1 MTKKLFFLLPILLTA
16 FSISA
21 QTRTDKLLKNLH
33 DNESK
38 YIFVIAHR
46 GDWRNAPENSLQ
58 SIEKAIAM
66 KVDMIELDIQPT
78 KDGNFICMHDETLDR
93 TSTGK
98 GPIKDYTTEEL
109 KKFVLRSG
117 NGIKTRQPI
126 PTLKEALNVCKGRI
140 LVNIDKGGTYI
151 KEIMPIIQECG
162 MEKQVII
169 KGYYPVEKVKKEY
182 GSNESMLYMPI
193 VNLWDKEAVATIQ
206 TFIKNF
212 TPIAYELCF
221 KDDANP
227 NLKIIDEIAKS
238 GSRVWMNTLWD
249 SLCGGHDDENAL
261 LESKDKHWGWMLKHK
276 ATYSLFGGKRIERFG
291 MIFSISHSKHLIKEV
306 VGFLFSGTT

>member
-1 MTKKLFFLLPILLTA
+1 MTKKLFSLLLILLTA

-33 DNESK
+33 DNKSK

-66 KVDMIELDIQPT
+66 KVDMVELDIQPT

-98 GPIKDYTTEEL
+98 GEIKNYTTEEL

-117 NGIKTRQPI
+117 NGIKPRQPI
-126 PTLKEALNVCKGRI
+126 STLKEVLNVCKDRI

-151 KEIMPIIQECG
+151 KEIMPIIKECG

-182 GSNESMLYMPI
+182 GSNESILYMPI

-206 TFIKNF
+206 TFIKDF

-221 KDDANP
+221 KDDTTP
-227 NLKIIDEIAKS
+227 SLRIIDEIIKS
-238 GSRVWMNTLWD
+238 GSRIWMNTLWD

-261 LESKDKHWGWMLKHK
+261 LEGKDRHWGWMLKHK
-276 ATYSLFGGKRIERFG
+276 AT
-291 MIFSISHSKHLIKEV
+291 MIQTDRPQELIHYLEEK
-306 VGFLFSGTT
+306 GLRNLQ

>member
-117 NGIKTRQPI
+117 NGIKTRQI

-238 GSRVWMNTLWD
+238 GSRIWMNTLWD

-276 ATYSLFGGKRIERFG
+276 ATMIQTDRPQELIHYLEEKGLRDLEQSSL
-291 MIFSISHSKHLIKEV
+291 
-306 VGFLFSGTT
+306 

>member
-249 SLCGGHDDENAL
+249 SLCGGHDDVNAL

-276 ATYSLFGGKRIERFG
+276 ATMIQTDRPQELIHYLEEKGLRDLEQSSL
-291 MIFSISHSKHLIKEV
+291 
-306 VGFLFSGTT
+306 

>member
-1 MTKKLFFLLPILLTA
+1 MTKKLFSLLLILLTA

-33 DNESK
+33 DNKSK

-66 KVDMIELDIQPT
+66 KVDMVELDIQPT

-126 PTLKEALNVCKGRI
+126 STLKEVLNVCKDRI

-206 TFIKNF
+206 TFIKDF

-221 KDDANP
+221 KDDTTP
-227 NLKIIDEIAKS
+227 SLRIIDEIIKS
-238 GSRVWMNTLWD
+238 GSRIWMNTLWD

-261 LESKDKHWGWMLKHK
+261 LEGKDRHWGWMLKHK
-276 ATYSLFGGKRIERFG
+276 AT
-291 MIFSISHSKHLIKEV
+291 MIQTDRPQELIHYLEEK
-306 VGFLFSGTT
+306 GLRNLQ

>member
-98 GPIKDYTTEEL
+98 GPIKNYTTEEL

-261 LESKDKHWGWMLKHK
+261 LESKDKHWGWILEHK
-276 ATYSLFGGKRIERFG
+276 AT
-291 MIFSISHSKHLIKEV
+291 MIQTDRPQELIKYLEDK
-306 VGFLFSGTT
+306 GLRKL

>member
-1 MTKKLFFLLPILLTA
+1 MTKKLFSLLLILLTA

-33 DNESK
+33 DNKSK

-66 KVDMIELDIQPT
+66 KVDMVELDIQPT

-98 GPIKDYTTEEL
+98 GTIKNYTTEEL

-126 PTLKEALNVCKGRI
+126 PTRKEVLNVCKDRI

-151 KEIMPIIQECG
+151 KEIMPIIKECG

-169 KGYYPVEKVKKEY
+169 KGYYPVEKVKKNMVPMKVYFICLLLIY
-182 GSNESMLYMPI
+182 G
-193 VNLWDKEAVATIQ
+193 
-206 TFIKNF
+206 IKKRLL
-212 TPIAYELCF
+212 PYKL
-221 KDDANP
+221 
-227 NLKIIDEIAKS
+227 LSKI
-238 GSRVWMNTLWD
+238 
-249 SLCGGHDDENAL
+249 SLQSLTNYA
-261 LESKDKHWGWMLKHK
+261 SK
-276 ATYSLFGGKRIERFG
+276 
-291 MIFSISHSKHLIKEV
+291 MILPRA
-306 VGFLFSGTT
+306 

>member
-1 MTKKLFFLLPILLTA
+1 MTKKLFSLLLILLTA

-33 DNESK
+33 DNKSK

-66 KVDMIELDIQPT
+66 KVDMVELDIQPT

-98 GPIKDYTTEEL
+98 GEIKNYTTEEL

-126 PTLKEALNVCKGRI
+126 STLKEVLNVCKDRI

-151 KEIMPIIQECG
+151 KEIMPIIKECG

-182 GSNESMLYMPI
+182 GSSESILYMPI

-206 TFIKNF
+206 TFIKDF

-221 KDDANP
+221 KDDTTP
-227 NLKIIDEIAKS
+227 SLRIIDEIIKS
-238 GSRVWMNTLWD
+238 GSRIWMNTLWD

-261 LESKDKHWGWMLKHK
+261 LEGKDRHWGWMLKHK
-276 ATYSLFGGKRIERFG
+276 AT
-291 MIFSISHSKHLIKEV
+291 MIQTDRPQELIHYLEEK
-306 VGFLFSGTT
+306 GLRNLQ

>member
-1 MTKKLFFLLPILLTA
+1 MTKKLFSLLLILLTA

-33 DNESK
+33 DNKSK

-66 KVDMIELDIQPT
+66 KVDMVELDIQPT

-98 GPIKDYTTEEL
+98 GTIKNYTTEEL

-126 PTLKEALNVCKGRI
+126 PTLKEVLNVCKDRI

-151 KEIMPIIQECG
+151 KEIMPIIKECG

-182 GSNESMLYMPI
+182 GSNKSILYMPI

-206 TFIKNF
+206 TFIKDF

-221 KDDANP
+221 KDDTTP
-227 NLKIIDEIAKS
+227 SLRIIDEIIKS
-238 GSRVWMNTLWD
+238 GSRIWMNTLWD

-261 LESKDKHWGWMLKHK
+261 LEGKDRHWGWMLKHK
-276 ATYSLFGGKRIERFG
+276 AT
-291 MIFSISHSKHLIKEV
+291 MIQTDRPQELIHYLEEK
-306 VGFLFSGTT
+306 GLRNLQ

>member
-1 MTKKLFFLLPILLTA
+1 MTKKLFSLLLILLTA

-33 DNESK
+33 DNKSK

-66 KVDMIELDIQPT
+66 KVDMVELDIQPT

-98 GPIKDYTTEEL
+98 GTIKNYTTEEL

-117 NGIKTRQPI
+117 NGIKTHQPI
-126 PTLKEALNVCKGRI
+126 PTLKEVLNVCKDRI

-151 KEIMPIIQECG
+151 KEIMPIIKECG

-182 GSNESMLYMPI
+182 GSNESILYMPI

-206 TFIKNF
+206 TFIKDF

-221 KDDANP
+221 KDDTTP
-227 NLKIIDEIAKS
+227 SLRIIDEIIKS
-238 GSRVWMNTLWD
+238 GSRIWMNTLWD

-261 LESKDKHWGWMLKHK
+261 LEGKDRHWGWMLKHK
-276 ATYSLFGGKRIERFG
+276 AT
-291 MIFSISHSKHLIKEV
+291 MIQTDRPQELIHYLEEK
-306 VGFLFSGTT
+306 GLRNLQ

>member
-206 TFIKNF
+206 NFIKNF

-238 GSRVWMNTLWD
+238 GSRIWMNTLWD

-276 ATYSLFGGKRIERFG
+276 ATMIQTDRPQELIHYLEEKGLRDLEQSSL
-291 MIFSISHSKHLIKEV
+291 
-306 VGFLFSGTT
+306 

>member
-238 GSRVWMNTLWD
+238 GSRIWMNTLWD
-249 SLCGGHDDENAL
+249 SLYGGHDDENAL

-276 ATYSLFGGKRIERFG
+276 ATMIQTDRPQELIHYLEEKGLRDLEQSSL
-291 MIFSISHSKHLIKEV
+291 
-306 VGFLFSGTT
+306 

>member
-1 MTKKLFFLLPILLTA
+1 MTKKLFSLLLILLTA

-33 DNESK
+33 DNKSK

-66 KVDMIELDIQPT
+66 KVDMVELDIQPT

-98 GPIKDYTTEEL
+98 GTIKNYTTEEL

-126 PTLKEALNVCKGRI
+126 STLKEVLNVCKDRI

-151 KEIMPIIQECG
+151 KEIMPIIKECG

-182 GSNESMLYMPI
+182 GSNESILYMPI

-206 TFIKNF
+206 TFIKDF

-221 KDDANP
+221 KDDTTP
-227 NLKIIDEIAKS
+227 SLRIIDEIIKS
-238 GSRVWMNTLWD
+238 GSRIWMNTLWD

-261 LESKDKHWGWMLKHK
+261 LEGKDRHWGWMLKHK
-276 ATYSLFGGKRIERFG
+276 AT
-291 MIFSISHSKHLIKEV
+291 MIQTDRPQELIHYLEEK
-306 VGFLFSGTT
+306 GLRNLQ

>member
-221 KDDANP
+221 KDDASP

-276 ATYSLFGGKRIERFG
+276 AT
-291 MIFSISHSKHLIKEV
+291 MIQTDRPQELIHYLEEKGLRDLE
-306 VGFLFSGTT
+306 

>member
-21 QTRTDKLLKNLH
+21 HTRTDKLLKNLH

-276 ATYSLFGGKRIERFG
+276 AT
-291 MIFSISHSKHLIKEV
+291 MIQTDRPQELIHYLEEKGLRDLE
-306 VGFLFSGTT
+306 

>member
-1 MTKKLFFLLPILLTA
+1 MTKKLFSLLLILLTA

-33 DNESK
+33 DNKSK

-66 KVDMIELDIQPT
+66 KVDMVELDIQPT

-98 GPIKDYTTEEL
+98 GEIKNYTTEEL

-126 PTLKEALNVCKGRI
+126 STLKEVLNVCKDRI

-151 KEIMPIIQECG
+151 KEIMPIIKECG

-182 GSNESMLYMPI
+182 GSNESILYMPI
-193 VNLWDKEAVATIQ
+193 VNLCDKEAVATIQ
-206 TFIKNF
+206 TFIKDF

-221 KDDANP
+221 KDDTTP
-227 NLKIIDEIAKS
+227 SLRIIDEIIKS
-238 GSRVWMNTLWD
+238 GSRIWMNTLWD

-261 LESKDKHWGWMLKHK
+261 LEGKDRHWGWMLKHK
-276 ATYSLFGGKRIERFG
+276 AT
-291 MIFSISHSKHLIKEV
+291 MIQTDSPQELIHYLEEK
-306 VGFLFSGTT
+306 GLRNLQ

>member
-1 MTKKLFFLLPILLTA
+1 MTKKLFSLLLILLTA

-33 DNESK
+33 DNKSK

-66 KVDMIELDIQPT
+66 KVDMVELDIQPT

-98 GPIKDYTTEEL
+98 GEIKNYTTEEL

-126 PTLKEALNVCKGRI
+126 STLKEVLNVCKDRI

-151 KEIMPIIQECG
+151 KEIMPIIKECG

-182 GSNESMLYMPI
+182 GSNESILYMPI

-206 TFIKNF
+206 TFIKDF

-221 KDDANP
+221 KDDTTP
-227 NLKIIDEIAKS
+227 SLRIIDEIIKS
-238 GSRVWMNTLWD
+238 GSRIWMNTLWD

-261 LESKDKHWGWMLKHK
+261 LEGKDRHWGWMLKHK
-276 ATYSLFGGKRIERFG
+276 AT
-291 MIFSISHSKHLIKEV
+291 MIQTDRPQELIHYLEEK
-306 VGFLFSGTT
+306 GLRNLQ

>member
-193 VNLWDKEAVATIQ
+193 VNSWDKEAVATIQ

-276 ATYSLFGGKRIERFG
+276 AT
-291 MIFSISHSKHLIKEV
+291 MIQTDRPQELIHYLEEKGLRDLE
-306 VGFLFSGTT
+306 

>member
-261 LESKDKHWGWMLKHK
+261 LESKDKHWGWML
-276 ATYSLFGGKRIERFG
+276 SIKRQ
-291 MIFSISHSKHLIKEV
+291 
-306 VGFLFSGTT
+306 

>member
-1 MTKKLFFLLPILLTA
+1 MTKNFFLLPILLTA

-169 KGYYPVEKVKKEY
+169 KGYYPVEKVKKSMAPMKACFICLSLIY
-182 GSNESMLYMPI
+182 GIKKQLPLYK
-193 VNLWDKEAVATIQ
+193 LLSK
-206 TFIKNF
+206 
-212 TPIAYELCF
+212 
-221 KDDANP
+221 
-227 NLKIIDEIAKS
+227 
-238 GSRVWMNTLWD
+238 TLPQ
-249 SLCGGHDDENAL
+249 L
-261 LESKDKHWGWMLKHK
+261 LTNYASKMMQI
-276 ATYSLFGGKRIERFG
+276 RI
-291 MIFSISHSKHLIKEV
+291 
-306 VGFLFSGTT
+306 

>member
-1 MTKKLFFLLPILLTA
+1 MTKKLFSLLLILLTA

-33 DNESK
+33 DNKSK

-66 KVDMIELDIQPT
+66 KVDMVELDIQPT

-98 GPIKDYTTEEL
+98 GTIKNYTTEEL

-126 PTLKEALNVCKGRI
+126 STLKEVLNVCKDRI

-151 KEIMPIIQECG
+151 KEIMPIIKECG

-182 GSNESMLYMPI
+182 GSSESILYMPI

-206 TFIKNF
+206 TFIKDF

-221 KDDANP
+221 KDDTTP
-227 NLKIIDEIAKS
+227 SLRIIDEIIKS
-238 GSRVWMNTLWD
+238 GSRIWMNTLWD

-261 LESKDKHWGWMLKHK
+261 LEGKDRHWGWILKHK
-276 ATYSLFGGKRIERFG
+276 AT
-291 MIFSISHSKHLIKEV
+291 MIQTDRPQELIHYLEEK
-306 VGFLFSGTT
+306 GLRNLQ

>member
-78 KDGNFICMHDETLDR
+78 KDGSFICMHDETLDR

-126 PTLKEALNVCKGRI
+126 PTLKEALNVCKGHI

-249 SLCGGHDDENAL
+249 SLCCGHDDENAL

-276 ATYSLFGGKRIERFG
+276 ATMIQTDRPQELIHYLEEKGLRDLEQSSL
-291 MIFSISHSKHLIKEV
+291 
-306 VGFLFSGTT
+306 

>member
-1 MTKKLFFLLPILLTA
+1 MTKKLFSLLLILLTA

-33 DNESK
+33 DNKSK

-66 KVDMIELDIQPT
+66 KVDMVELDIQPT

-98 GPIKDYTTEEL
+98 GTIKNYTTEEL

-126 PTLKEALNVCKGRI
+126 PTLKEVLNVCKDRI

-151 KEIMPIIQECG
+151 KEIMPIIKECV

-182 GSNESMLYMPI
+182 GSSESILYMPI

-206 TFIKNF
+206 TFIKDF

-221 KDDANP
+221 KDDTTP
-227 NLKIIDEIAKS
+227 SLRIIDEIIKS
-238 GSRVWMNTLWD
+238 GSRIWMNTLWD

-261 LESKDKHWGWMLKHK
+261 LEGKDRHWGWILKHK
-276 ATYSLFGGKRIERFG
+276 AT
-291 MIFSISHSKHLIKEV
+291 MIQTDRPQELIHYLEEK
-306 VGFLFSGTT
+306 GLRNLQ

>member
-238 GSRVWMNTLWD
+238 GSRIWMNTLWD

-276 ATYSLFGGKRIERFG
+276 ATMIQTDRPQEHIHYLEEKGLRDLEQSSL
-291 MIFSISHSKHLIKEV
+291 
-306 VGFLFSGTT
+306 

>member
-206 TFIKNF
+206 TFIKKF

-276 ATYSLFGGKRIERFG
+276 ATMIQTDRPQELIHYLEEKGLRDLEQSSL
-291 MIFSISHSKHLIKEV
+291 
-306 VGFLFSGTT
+306 

>member
-206 TFIKNF
+206 TFIKDF

-221 KDDANP
+221 KDDTTP
-227 NLKIIDEIAKS
+227 SLRIIDEIIKS
-238 GSRVWMNTLWD
+238 GSRIWMNTLWD

-261 LESKDKHWGWMLKHK
+261 LEGKDRHWGWMLKHK
-276 ATYSLFGGKRIERFG
+276 AT
-291 MIFSISHSKHLIKEV
+291 MIQTDRPQELIHYLEEK
-306 VGFLFSGTT
+306 GLRNLQ

>member
-238 GSRVWMNTLWD
+238 GSRIWMNTLWD

-276 ATYSLFGGKRIERFG
+276 AT
-291 MIFSISHSKHLIKEV
+291 MIQTDRPQELIHYLEEKGLRDLEQSY
-306 VGFLFSGTT
+306 L

>member
-1 MTKKLFFLLPILLTA
+1 MTKKLFSLLLILLTA

-33 DNESK
+33 DNKSK

-66 KVDMIELDIQPT
+66 KVDMVELDIQPT

-98 GPIKDYTTEEL
+98 GTIKNYTTEEL

-126 PTLKEALNVCKGRI
+126 PTLKEVLNVCKDRI

-151 KEIMPIIQECG
+151 KEIMPIIKECG

-169 KGYYPVEKVKKEY
+169 KGYYPVEKVKKNMVPVKVYFICLLLIY
-182 GSNESMLYMPI
+182 G
-193 VNLWDKEAVATIQ
+193 
-206 TFIKNF
+206 IKKRLL
-212 TPIAYELCF
+212 PYKL
-221 KDDANP
+221 
-227 NLKIIDEIAKS
+227 LSKISLQSLTNYASKMILP
-238 GSRVWMNTLWD
+238 RV
-249 SLCGGHDDENAL
+249 
-261 LESKDKHWGWMLKHK
+261 
-276 ATYSLFGGKRIERFG
+276 
-291 MIFSISHSKHLIKEV
+291 
-306 VGFLFSGTT
+306 

>member
-276 ATYSLFGGKRIERFG
+276 AT
-291 MIFSISHSKHLIKEV
+291 MIQIDRPQELIHYLEEKGLRDLE
-306 VGFLFSGTT
+306 

>member
-238 GSRVWMNTLWD
+238 GSRIWMNTLWD
-249 SLCGGHDDENAL
+249 SLCGGPDDENAL

-276 ATYSLFGGKRIERFG
+276 ATMIQTDRPQELIHYLEEKGLRDLEQSSL
-291 MIFSISHSKHLIKEV
+291 
-306 VGFLFSGTT
+306 

>member
-1 MTKKLFFLLPILLTA
+1 MTKKLFSLLLILLTA

-33 DNESK
+33 DNKSK

-151 KEIMPIIQECG
+151 KEIMPIIKECG

-206 TFIKNF
+206 TFIKDF

-221 KDDANP
+221 KDDTTP
-227 NLKIIDEIAKS
+227 SLRIIDEIIKS
-238 GSRVWMNTLWD
+238 GSRIWMNTLWD

-276 ATYSLFGGKRIERFG
+276 AT
-291 MIFSISHSKHLIKEV
+291 MIQTDRPQELIHYLEEKGLRDLE
-306 VGFLFSGTT
+306 

>member
-117 NGIKTRQPI
+117 NGIKNRQPI
-126 PTLKEALNVCKGRI
+126 PTLKEELNVCKGRI

-276 ATYSLFGGKRIERFG
+276 AT
-291 MIFSISHSKHLIKEV
+291 MIQTDRPQELIHYLEEKGLRDLE
-306 VGFLFSGTT
+306 

>member
-276 ATYSLFGGKRIERFG
+276 ATMIETDRPQ
-291 MIFSISHSKHLIKEV
+291 
-306 VGFLFSGTT
+306 

>member
-66 KVDMIELDIQPT
+66 TVDMIELDIQPT

-238 GSRVWMNTLWD
+238 GSRIWMNTLWD

-276 ATYSLFGGKRIERFG
+276 ATMIQTDRPQELIHYLEEKGLRDLEQSSL
-291 MIFSISHSKHLIKEV
+291 
-306 VGFLFSGTT
+306 